1 MDADTAAAKSEIAD
15 LSDTE
20 TVVVEA
26 DTAEL
31 KRAGTEVSRFVTS
44 VEKVDP
50 TVGVDADTAAARTEV
65 TGFIG
70 LLRAIPKKFTVTA
83 DADTGAARLSLLGL
97 KAAAVGSGGVLQA
110 FNTVGFAVSNLG
122 KVVIPA
128 AVVAGVSALAPLM
141 ATGAIGGAG
150 IMAVVAGFGL
160 IALAA
165 RDTFKEIKFENGKF
179 VAAEGATLRG
189 SQKRLIDSLNAAAK
203 AYDRAMTPAYRAF
216 DKLAIKVSRGAHPAF
231 RPIGDAARASVNAVT
246 AAFGNIQRKIKVPRQ
261 LRSFKTILEAIP
273 GIVNDL
279 TNAAGSFVLGI
290 VNIVAESMPQV
301 KDFTGWLEDAA
312 EQFRKWTLN
321 SDNQKKIRDWLKD
334 GADFAKDLA
343 KEAGKFITGLWDF
356 SRSQEGQ
363 DMVDGLITLF
373 GAIAKAGPVLTKASK
388 FFKDANDFL
397 SAGGKKG
404 EGSPIQFEKNPF
416 PTSFSDFLGFD
427 TKNFGKDTGKDVG
440 EGFIEGVL
448 EVLTSRESIIG
459 QFRDWWEAIKKWW
472 GVKSPS
478 TKAKNELGKPIMQGV
493 LEGLKSVPIVGG
505 LVRIFQKLFGDG
517 KQKVNNQKWGTIGS
531 SAAGKIAAG
540 FARGGII
547 GGALAIIG
555 SWFTKSKNKR
565 DGQKWQP
572 LGSSAAEAVSRGF
585 KNGGLLGAAVAL
597 IGSWFSKSQ
606 GEKNK
611 KKWNPLGSSA
621 SEAIAKGWKNGGLIG
636 AAVSLVSS
644 WFSKSQG
651 EKNKKKWQPLG
662 GSAASAIARGWK
674 NGGLLGAAVSLI
686 SSWFG
691 KAQGEKNSKKWSPV
705 GGDAARKI
713 AQGWKN
719 GGLLGAAVSLI
730 ASWFGKAQGE
740 KNKKKWGPIGGSAAG
755 SIASGWKNG
764 GLLGAAVSLVAS
776 WFNKTDN
783 EVGSKGWYGIGR
795 STVEGIG
802 RGITNTSP
810 TLKNALTKL
819 AGLLPGWV
827 KNALGIAS
835 PSKVF
840 RDEIGRNIGESW
852 ALGIEDKMGRVRG
865 AAERM
870 AREAASA
877 AQDAYAPDLSA
888 SVAGLSVRGFS
899 GAHYAQGLRQH
910 RTTNVSNSM
919 GVTVNVYAGAGQS
932 AEDIGVAVG
941 RELKR
946 LQRQAKGS
954 GAYLSG
960 SEVM

>member
-356 SRSQEGQ
+356 SRSKEGQ
-363 DMVDGLITLF
+363 EMVDGLITLF
-373 GAIAKAGPVLTKASK
+373 GAIAKAGPFLEKAGKVLSGAGPTTDP
-388 FFKDANDFL
+388 DA
-397 SAGGKKG
+397 SAGILGRSYDRQARTDG
-404 EGSPIQFEKNPF
+404 RSLGGSILAGIEYALYDPGLGVIAVRAFRKAWEK
-416 PTSFSDFLGFD
+416 
-427 TKNFGKDTGKDVG
+427 
-440 EGFIEGVL
+440 I
-448 EVLTSRESIIG
+448 RE
-459 QFRDWWEAIKKWW
+459 WW
-472 GVKSPS
+472 GVRSPS
-478 TKAKNELGKPIMQGV
+478 SKARDELGKPIMQGV
-493 LEGLKSVPIVGG
+493 LEGLKKVPLVDTLVGIFEKLLG
-505 LVRIFQKLFGDG
+505 KGKEKVRG
-517 KQKVNNQKWGTIGS
+517 QKWNAIGS
-531 SAAGKIAAG
+531 SAAEAVKNGFKNGGLIGAAVSLM
-540 FARGGII
+540 A
-547 GGALAIIG
+547 
-555 SWFTKSKNKR
+555 SWFAKSKNKR

-572 LGSSAAEAVSRGF
+572 LGSSAAEAMARGF